1 MKTNCSAS
9 PAPTVSSTDP
19 LATGQMAA
27 DAQSQSLSQTQT
39 SRLILDIIFDY
50 ALNKFDDSRQRL
62 EGGSTRFLAVIA
74 SFVAAGTRVEACLPA
89 FPFKS
94 ANRVYKVLGTLPD
107 KAEELALQRLDAMCR
122 RIQEVYPPGAR
133 VTIISDGITYNDLL
147 SISDRDTWAYGRALR
162 ELASKRKFDNVGFSR
177 IKDLLDLPL
186 PETLTEIMYIAN
198 CTSFRRELL
207 NKYGKDDLD
216 IDAEIANNP
225 NTKLTYLGYK
235 RFLESDLKYIFPQ
248 GPERGANEYKRD
260 CKYIAKQMLIRG
272 YAFARAI
279 KHSYPNHLRLSI
291 HESVAGLKLSICLL
305 NTKTGFTTPWHCSV
319 AQLTDGEWVSAPMGE
334 FTKDERME
342 VVVED
347 GRPMYFRQRPS
358 SHDET
363 ATATA
368 TVNYLQEAKQINMS
382 DYLSSASTSRTVSP
396 VVPSPKNFS
405 AFSPREDAMSS
416 RASTPG
422 THSPVILDT
431 ADGHE
436 ASLQVEKDTE
446 RDGSYGRRLIPQIM
460 DSLAARD
467 PGRIVFSLT
476 TARDGSLGR
485 LDVSA
490 KTFTRAVD
498 RLAWWIKDQVGIS
511 SSIKPV
517 GYIGP
522 HDLRHVLLT
531 YASVKAGYSALFLSP
546 KNSTEGALAV
556 LDATKCDIW
565 ANAGEVPLIPLVK
578 ELLEKRPMKLLELPL
593 LDDLLSDKPTEPFP
607 YTKTFEEAK
616 DEPFCYLHTSGT
628 TGVPK
633 PIPWSHG
640 LIGTMDAVR
649 LLPPV
654 EGDHGLLPWTSDWK
668 AGDKIYSSFPMSHGA
683 GIIMDILMPALF
695 DLQCVLGP
703 VGVLPNINLIESLA
717 ENMDIDIWSMVP
729 SLVDELGETPEVLA
743 KLQKSK
749 FICASGGPVS
759 PTSAGKVN
767 DVIRVLNL
775 TGTTEGLFIGNLVV
789 PREDWYWFCFHP
801 YSGFEFKQVEEGTYE
816 HWVHRNKHWPLF
828 QGIFQTFPDKD
839 SINFKDLYR
848 RHPSKPHL
856 WAFKGRS
863 DDLVVLSNGY
873 KISPLET
880 EASITTHP
888 AIMGCLIFG
897 TGKPQAGLLIE
908 LKDGYEKTDEL
919 LDSIWD
925 AVKQANSQSRH
936 KDQLLRDFVTFS
948 EPDKPF
954 VRTDKGTIKRPAT
967 LALYEGYI
975 DRFYG
980 SRSDETTSSIS
991 IDITSA
997 DAIQNGLKTILS
1009 SVLPEIDQAAQIANF
1024 FDLGLDS
1031 LGVFSVVK
1039 SIRAATGL
1047 DEHLAPRHIYAN
1059 PSLASLSIAIK
1070 RLAATVKAE
1079 MTKEANTEEDEV
1091 VVRIAQE
1098 AAQHKARM
1106 SFPLNA
1112 LDYVNPNH
1120 GMGLMFYFSLQDG
1133 VAFQDVFDNL
1143 QQGLNRTFDMIP
1155 ALGGKMM
1162 KRSEQEIGYIKNDL
1176 CVTIPPMSMA
1186 ATAHNRLVYKDLSDV
1201 LPAFDDLRDAAFA
1214 TSLFSDSLVLRDDP
1228 FPVFPADIFV
1238 GQVNFVKGGCIISA
1252 DLNHCCLDGVG
1263 AVIAIKAWAENCR
1276 YLQGDASATCQWYDP
1291 ESFNHS
1297 LPEIIHKQEGWPSSM
1312 DEVDPAAWDVLPF
1325 FPPSQQGQ
1333 ATTQPEIHP
1342 RYGFPLHNVWPLPRA
1357 ERCMTTTMFLITPER
1372 LEKMKESVAS
1382 DKSVPGV
1389 YLSMSDIIQA
1399 FFWRA
1404 ATRARYRV
1412 AKEIRKQTFNSEA
1425 KSILELPTD
1434 GRPYFSSLLPSTY
1447 MGSVLVMNRFSMD
1460 LEALCSPDTSIGRIA
1475 WLLRQSNARI
1485 TPPLIHDAFTIL
1497 QNLPD
1502 HGRFST
1508 ANMGLE
1514 HMNSMISNMLLFQTS
1529 EICFGDKF
1537 FANSGSP
1544 ESMRPQVERG
1554 NGRFRFLIILP
1565 MRKDGGVELM
1575 LGTHPEELA
1584 MLARDEEFIK
1594 YAELMGTEA

>member
-1 MKTNCSAS
+1 
-9 PAPTVSSTDP
+9 
-19 LATGQMAA
+19 
-27 DAQSQSLSQTQT
+27 
-39 SRLILDIIFDY
+39 
-50 ALNKFDDSRQRL
+50 
-62 EGGSTRFLAVIA
+62 
-74 SFVAAGTRVEACLPA
+74 
-89 FPFKS
+89 
-94 ANRVYKVLGTLPD
+94 
-107 KAEELALQRLDAMCR
+107 
-122 RIQEVYPPGAR
+122 
-133 VTIISDGITYNDLL
+133 
-147 SISDRDTWAYGRALR
+147 
-162 ELASKRKFDNVGFSR
+162 
-177 IKDLLDLPL
+177 
-186 PETLTEIMYIAN
+186 
-198 CTSFRRELL
+198 
-207 NKYGKDDLD
+207 
-216 IDAEIANNP
+216 
-225 NTKLTYLGYK
+225 
-235 RFLESDLKYIFPQ
+235 
-248 GPERGANEYKRD
+248 
-260 CKYIAKQMLIRG
+260 
-272 YAFARAI
+272 
-279 KHSYPNHLRLSI
+279 
-291 HESVAGLKLSICLL
+291 
-305 NTKTGFTTPWHCSV
+305 
-319 AQLTDGEWVSAPMGE
+319 
-334 FTKDERME
+334 
-342 VVVED
+342 
-347 GRPMYFRQRPS
+347 
-358 SHDET
+358 
-363 ATATA
+363 
-368 TVNYLQEAKQINMS
+368 
-382 DYLSSASTSRTVSP
+382 
-396 VVPSPKNFS
+396 
-405 AFSPREDAMSS
+405 
-416 RASTPG
+416 
-422 THSPVILDT
+422 
-431 ADGHE
+431 
-436 ASLQVEKDTE
+436 
-446 RDGSYGRRLIPQIM
+446 
-460 DSLAARD
+460 
-467 PGRIVFSLT
+467 
-476 TARDGSLGR
+476 
-485 LDVSA
+485 
-490 KTFTRAVD
+490 
-498 RLAWWIKDQVGIS
+498 
-511 SSIKPV
+511 
-517 GYIGP
+517 
-522 HDLRHVLLT
+522 
-531 YASVKAGYSALFLSP
+531 
-546 KNSTEGALAV
+546 
-556 LDATKCDIW
+556 
-565 ANAGEVPLIPLVK
+565 
-578 ELLEKRPMKLLELPL
+578 
-593 LDDLLSDKPTEPFP
+593 
-607 YTKTFEEAK
+607 
-616 DEPFCYLHTSGT
+616 
-628 TGVPK
+628 
-633 PIPWSHG
+633 
-640 LIGTMDAVR
+640 
-649 LLPPV
+649 
-654 EGDHGLLPWTSDWK
+654 
-668 AGDKIYSSFPMSHGA
+668 
-683 GIIMDILMPALF
+683 MDILMPALF

-703 VGVLPNINLIESLA
+703 VGVLPNINLVETLA

-743 KLQKSK
+743 KLRKSK

-759 PTSAGKVN
+759 PTSARKVN

-816 HWVHRNKHWPLF
+816 HWVHRNEHWPLF

-848 RHPSKPHL
+848 RHPSKPYL

-980 SRSDETTSSIS
+980 SRSDETTSSIV
-991 IDITSA
+991 IDTTSA
-997 DAIQNGLKTILS
+997 DVIQNGLKTIFT

-1079 MTKEANTEEDEV
+1079 MTKDATAEEDEV

-1098 AAQHKARM
+1098 AAQHKARL

-1133 VAFQDVFDNL
+1133 IAFQDVFDNL

-1162 KRSEQEIGYIKNDL
+1162 KRSEQEIGYTKNDL
-1176 CVTIPPMSMA
+1176 CVTIPPLSMA

-1201 LPAFDDLRDAAFA
+1201 LPAFDELRDAGFA

-1228 FPVFPADIFV
+1228 FQVFPADIFV
-1238 GQVNFVKGGCIISA
+1238 GQVNFVKGGCIIAA

-1276 YLQGDASATCQWYDP
+1276 FLQGDASATCKWYDQ

-1325 FPPSQQGQ
+1325 FPPSSQQTK
-1333 ATTQPEIHP
+1333 ATPQPEIHP

-1382 DKSVPGV
+1382 DTSVPGV

-1412 AKEIRKQTFNSEA
+1412 AKDIRKQTFNSEA

-1460 LEALCSPDTSIGRIA
+1460 LEALCSHDTSIGRIA

-1502 HGRFST
+1502 HSRFST

-1529 EICFGDKF
+1529 EICFSDKF
-1537 FANSGSP
+1537 FANGGSP

-1584 MLARDEEFIK
+1584 MLATDEEFTK
-1594 YAELMGTEA
+1594 YAELMGIAA

>member
-1 MKTNCSAS
+1 
-9 PAPTVSSTDP
+9 
-19 LATGQMAA
+19 
-27 DAQSQSLSQTQT
+27 
-39 SRLILDIIFDY
+39 
-50 ALNKFDDSRQRL
+50 
-62 EGGSTRFLAVIA
+62 
-74 SFVAAGTRVEACLPA
+74 
-89 FPFKS
+89 
-94 ANRVYKVLGTLPD
+94 
-107 KAEELALQRLDAMCR
+107 
-122 RIQEVYPPGAR
+122 
-133 VTIISDGITYNDLL
+133 
-147 SISDRDTWAYGRALR
+147 
-162 ELASKRKFDNVGFSR
+162 
-177 IKDLLDLPL
+177 
-186 PETLTEIMYIAN
+186 MYIAN
-198 CTSFRRELL
+198 CTTFRRELL

-216 IDAEIANNP
+216 IDSEIANNP
-225 NTKLTYLGYK
+225 DTKLTYLGYK

-248 GPERGANEYKRD
+248 GPDRGANEYKRD

-272 YAFARAI
+272 YAFAQAI
-279 KHSYPNHLRLSI
+279 KHNYPDHLRLSI

-334 FTKDERME
+334 FAKDERME
-342 VVVED
+342 LVVED
-347 GRPMYFRQRPS
+347 GRPMYFRQAS
-358 SHDET
+358 SHDE
-363 ATATA
+363 AA

-396 VVPSPKNFS
+396 VVSSPKNFET
-405 AFSPREDAMSS
+405 FSPKEDAMST
-416 RASTPG
+416 RASTPEAN
-422 THSPVILDT
+422 SPVTLAAADILVD
-431 ADGHE
+431 AVDGHE
-436 ASLQVEKDTE
+436 ASLQAEKKGL
-446 RDGSYGRRLIPQIM
+446 DGSYGRRLIPRIM

-476 TARDGSLGR
+476 TAKEGSLGHR
-485 LDVSA
+485 DVSA
-490 KTFTRAVD
+490 KTFTQAVD
-498 RLAWWIKDQVGIS
+498 RLAWWIKSQVGIS
-511 SSIKPV
+511 PSIKPV

-578 ELLEKRPMKLLELPL
+578 ELLEKRPMQLLELPL

-654 EGDHGLLPWTSDWK
+654 DGDHGLLPWTSDWK
-668 AGDKIYSSFPMSHGA
+668 AGDTIYSSFPMSHGA
-683 GIIMDILMPALF
+683 GIIMDIMMPALF

-703 VGVLPNINLIESLA
+703 VGVLPNINLIENLA

-743 KLQKSK
+743 KLRKSK

-789 PREDWYWFCFHP
+789 PREDWHWFCFHP
-801 YSGFEFKQVEEGTYE
+801 YSGFEFKELEEGTYE
-816 HWVHRNKHWPLF
+816 HWVHRNEHWPLF
-828 QGIFQTFPDKD
+828 QGIFQTFPEKD
-839 SINFKDLYR
+839 SVNFKDLYR
-848 RHPSKPHL
+848 RHPSKSYL

-880 EASITTHP
+880 EASITIHP

-967 LALYEGYI
+967 LALYEDYI

-991 IDITSA
+991 IDTTSA
-997 DAIQNGLKTILS
+997 DAIQNGLKTIFS
-1009 SVLPEIDQAAQIANF
+1009 SVLPEFDDASQIANF

-1079 MTKEANTEEDEV
+1079 LTKDATAEEDKV
-1091 VVRIAQE
+1091 VMRIAQE
-1098 AAQHKARM
+1098 AAQHKARL

-1120 GMGLMFYFSLQDG
+1120 GMGLMFYFSLNDG
-1133 VAFQDVFDNL
+1133 VSFQDVFENL

-1162 KRSEQEIGYIKNDL
+1162 KRSEQEIGYIKDDL
-1176 CVTIPPMSMA
+1176 CVTIPPLSMA

-1201 LPAFDDLRDAAFA
+1201 LPAFDELRDASFA

-1228 FPVFPADIFV
+1228 FPAFPADIFV
-1238 GQVNFVKGGCIISA
+1238 GQVNFVKGGCIIAA

-1276 YLQGDASATCQWYDP
+1276 FLQGDASATCKWYDP

-1297 LPEIIHKQEGWPSSM
+1297 LPEIVHKQEGWPSSM

-1325 FPPSQQGQ
+1325 FPPSNSQQAK
-1333 ATTQPEIHP
+1333 ATAAQPEIHP
-1342 RYGFPLHNVWPLPRA
+1342 RYGFPLHNIWPLPRA
-1357 ERCMTTTMFLITPER
+1357 ERCMTTTMFLIRPDK

-1399 FFWRA
+1399 FLWRA

-1412 AKEIRKQTFNSEA
+1412 AKEIRKQGFNSDA

-1460 LEALCSPDTSIGRIA
+1460 LEALCSSDTSIGRIA

-1485 TPPLIHDAFTIL
+1485 TPSLFHDAFTIL

-1537 FANSGSP
+1537 FGNSGSP

-1554 NGRFRFLIILP
+1554 SGRFRFLIILP

-1584 MLARDEEFIK
+1584 MLAKDEEFMQH
-1594 YAELMGTEA
+1594 AELMGTKA